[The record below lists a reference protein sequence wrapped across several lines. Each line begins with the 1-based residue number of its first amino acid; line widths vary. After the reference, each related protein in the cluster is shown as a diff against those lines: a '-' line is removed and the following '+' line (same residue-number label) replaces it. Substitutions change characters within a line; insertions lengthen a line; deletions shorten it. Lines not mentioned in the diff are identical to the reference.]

1 MTPQLFHK
9 SVDFQGALLF
19 ACGKFPWVIFNH
31 RCCLKGHQL
40 QCDATLMVFTMHRYV
55 RIHGETHGRTH
66 SVRDTHRVISAFV
79 YCHVELTELLPSKS
93 NRFVFHW
100 LE

>member
-1 MTPQLFHK
+1 MNSQLFHK
-9 SVDFQGALLF
+9 SVDFQALLF
-19 ACGKFPWVIFNH
+19 ACGKFPWVIFNR

-40 QCDATLMVFTMHRYV
+40 QWDVTLMVFTMHLYV
-55 RIHGETHGRTH
+55 GFMMKLMVGH

-79 YCHVELTELLPSKS
+79 YCHVELTEQLASKS
-93 NRFVFHW
+93 HRFVFHW